1 MLLRYMRA
9 KHAAIVCQA
18 QNHCIHSKRGLQT
31 PSDGVIRPASSHRF
45 AMVSRTVHEVAG
57 FVGMVVAA
65 GFIALYAV
73 LGKILLT
80 RSFDPMVF
88 LAHRQALAS
97 VVMLPIAWCKDGMRC
112 PQRSQLV
119 RLGTLSFLFTAN
131 IAGFIAGLALTN
143 AFSVIM
149 MQLTIP
155 CMSLLLDWAITR
167 KRPRCEA
174 FLWTI
179 VTTAGCIAAV
189 VGTHTAH
196 RALAKSTR
204 GTHHA
209 VAEAAGRQ
217 LARGAAHHLLPR
229 LSMRFML
236 GMGVLFAQCLS
247 FALFVLVQ
255 KSLLEDAPAFSIV
268 SWTHPGSAVLCLVI
282 GAVTGPPERLWDLAS
297 YSYSD
302 GCILVF
308 AALCGTVG
316 SFLLMAYAT
325 KWLPASL
332 VSTIFTALEPVWVSL
347 IQWVLLDEALTPLA
361 IFGDCLATVGVGM
374 LGRLQY
380 LQSQATQ
387 TVETDKLLTEP
398 SGRGADEGS
407 NLLEDAADAHG
418 TSGSPVSPLKSP

>member
-1 MLLRYMRA
+1 M
-9 KHAAIVCQA
+9 
-18 QNHCIHSKRGLQT
+18 
-31 PSDGVIRPASSHRF
+31 
-45 AMVSRTVHEVAG
+45 SRTVHEVAG
-57 FVGMVVAA
+57 FVGMCVAA

-73 LGKILLT
+73 LGKMLLT
-80 RSFDPMVF
+80 RSFDPLVF
-88 LAHRQALAS
+88 LAHRQVLAS
-97 VVMLPIAWCKDGMRC
+97 VVMFPIAWCKDGVRC
-112 PQRSQLV
+112 PQRSQWM
-119 RLGTLSFLFTAN
+119 RLATLSFLFTAN
-131 IAGFIAGLALTN
+131 IGGFIAGLALTN

-155 CMSLLLDWAITR
+155 CMSLLLDWGISR
-167 KRPRCEA
+167 KRPSGEA

-179 VTTAGCIAAV
+179 VTTTGCIAAV
-189 VGTHTAH
+189 LGTHAAH
-196 RALAKSTR
+196 RAVMKGTR
-204 GTHHA
+204 GGMHL
-209 VAEAAGRQ
+209 AAHQADVGGRQ
-217 LARGAAHHLLPR
+217 LVEGAAHRLLTTR

-236 GMGVLFAQCLS
+236 GMGILFAQCLC

-268 SWTHPGSAVLCLVI
+268 SWTHPGSALLCLI
-282 GAVTGPPERLWDLAS
+282 MGAAAGPPERLWDFAA
-297 YSYSD
+297 YSYND
-302 GCILVF
+302 GCILVY

-332 VSTIFTALEPVWVSL
+332 VSTLFTALEPVWVSL

-374 LGRLQY
+374 LGRMQY

-387 TVETDKLLTEP
+387 TVETDKLLTEA

-407 NLLEDAADAHG
+407 TLLDDAGDVLGAP
-418 TSGSPVSPLKSP
+418 SSPTSPLQSP